1 MGDGGN
7 VKSDS
12 MMLEIKTNYKMLGVL
27 DDVGNE
33 NKWKDCQERTR
44 LSSAF
49 YFFRGNGVESPRS

>member
-7 VKSDS
+7 VKGDW
-12 MMLEIKTNYKMLGVL
+12 MMLEIKTNKMFGVL

-33 NKWKDCQERTR
+33 NKWKECQERTR